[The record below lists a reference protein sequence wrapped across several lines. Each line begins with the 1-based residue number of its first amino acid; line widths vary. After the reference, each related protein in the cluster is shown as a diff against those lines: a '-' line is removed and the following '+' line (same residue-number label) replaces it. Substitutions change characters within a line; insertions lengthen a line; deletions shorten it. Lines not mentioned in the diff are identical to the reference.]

1 MSLKG
6 HIPPRLPLKFL
17 RWFCKPELLEDIE
30 GDIEEDFNKRYYK
43 KGKRSATIAY
53 YFDVLRFFRPFA
65 IRSIFKT
72 QNFNSMIG
80 INTKIAFRNLGKH
93 KLYSFINIAGLAIGI
108 AACLMIAQYVS
119 FQFSFENQNPLA
131 ESIYRVHTSTVQGGE
146 VLNNS
151 HYSGYNLGPA
161 LAEDT
166 PEIER
171 ISEFHPFYGGAIV
184 SMPED
189 VNKSFRESESEIVFV
204 EPSFIHMFNLQFLE
218 GNRESAL
225 NDPSSIVIS
234 KSLKEKYF
242 GANYTDSVIGQEL
255 SVNGGWAN
263 GNFVISGVIEDYPE
277 NSHIGFNL
285 LLPIATVMLD
295 SQYQSDDAGW
305 GWSNFLLYVQLNQNS
320 SEAQVEA
327 KIKDLMSN
335 YVGETLES
343 EGIAQELSLQ
353 NIKDIHLHSE
363 VTGNDIAKTADP
375 TSVYFML
382 IIAGFVLVIAWI
394 NFINLSTAKASERH
408 TEVGVKKAMGALRG
422 QLMSQFLVEAFWIN
436 TLALALSIGLVFFL
450 APKLESV
457 VGQNISLDFSNPA
470 ILFTIAGLL
479 VFGPIL
485 AGFYPAMVMSSF
497 KTIQAL
503 RGIKSTKMGKRFDLR
518 QSLVVFQFIIS
529 SLLVAGTFAVS
540 NQLSFMQKMDKGIDT
555 DQVLIVK
562 GPEVDVTRLKVEAF
576 KNEVK
581 SISAVEHFSSSRS
594 IPGAGYNWGTEVRAS
609 GTDQTQN
616 KSIEITWVDEEF
628 MDLYGLKTVAGRDF
642 SSVVEGG
649 PYGVIINE
657 AAVED
662 HKLGSPEEAVGKHMI
677 FGSDTVS
684 IRGVMSNHNW
694 KSMHENYSPAM
705 FMYRPLS
712 GDFFSFKVNEL
723 NLSETISQIESTYQE
738 RLPGNP
744 MEYYFLD
751 DFFNR
756 QYESDKTFL
765 SMFKIFALFTIIAAC
780 LGLLGL
786 ASFMVTQRSKEIG
799 IRKVLGASSGN
810 ITLLFSRKYLFL
822 IVIANVI
829 AIPLAYFGID
839 QWLQNFAF
847 HIDIGFKLFVSPM
860 VLLLLIAGL
869 TISAQTLKAAKLNPV
884 KNLRNE

>member
-1 MSLKG
+1 MSLEG
-6 HIPPRLPLKFL
+6 HTPPRLPLKFL

-72 QNFNSMIG
+72 QNFNSMVG

-119 FQFSFENQNPLA
+119 FQFSFEHQNPLA
-131 ESIYRVHTSTVQGGE
+131 ESVYRVHTATIQGGE
-146 VLNNS
+146 VQNNS
-151 HYSGYNLGPA
+151 IYSGYKLGPA

-184 SMPED
+184 SMPGD
-189 VNKSFRESESEIVFV
+189 LNKSFRESESEIVFV

-225 NDPSSIVIS
+225 NDPRSVVIS

-242 GANYTDSVIGQEL
+242 GGEYKESVIGQEL

-285 LLPIATVMLD
+285 LLPIATVMQD

-327 KIKDLMSN
+327 KIKDLMSK

-363 VTGNDIAKTADP
+363 VTGNDIAKTTDP

-394 NFINLSTAKASERH
+394 NFINLSTAKASERN
-408 TEVGVKKAMGALRG
+408 TEVGVKKAMGALKG

-436 TLALALSIGLVFFL
+436 TLALTLSIGLVLFL
-450 APKLESV
+450 APKLEDV
-457 VGQNISLDFSNPA
+457 VGQNLSLDFTNPT
-470 ILFTIAGLL
+470 ILITIAGLL
-479 VFGPIL
+479 VLGPLL
-485 AGFYPAMVMSSF
+485 AGFYPATVMSSF

-503 RGIKSTKMGKRFDLR
+503 RGIKATKMGRRFDLR

-540 NQLSFMQKMDKGIDT
+540 SQLSFMQKMDKGIDT
-555 DQVLIVK
+555 DRVLIVK

-581 SISAVEHFSSSRS
+581 TISAVEYFSSSRS

-616 KSIEITWVDEEF
+616 KGIEITWVDEEF
-628 MDLYGLKTVAGRDF
+628 MGLYGLSTVAGRDF

-662 HKLGSPEEAVGKHMI
+662 HKLGTAEEAVGKNMI
-677 FGSDTVS
+677 FGSDTVN

-694 KSMHENYSPAM
+694 KSMHEDYSPAM
-705 FMYRPLS
+705 LMYRPLS
-712 GDFFSFKVNEL
+712 GDFFSFKVNDQ
-723 NLSETISQIESTYQE
+723 NLGETISQIESIYQE
-738 RLPGNP
+738 TLPGNP

-765 SMFKIFALFTIIAAC
+765 SMFKIFALFTILAAC

-799 IRKVLGASSGN
+799 IRKVLGASSSN

-822 IVIANVI
+822 IIIANVI

-847 HIDIGFKLFVSPM
+847 HIDIGLKLFVLPM
-860 VLLLLIAGL
+860 ILLLLIAGL
-869 TISAQTLKAAKLNPV
+869 TISVQTLRAAKLNPV